1 MDLERNMTD
10 KQSIELTH
18 VQSTHRG
25 EVREVESEAGGGL
38 KKNLESRHITMIAL
52 GGALGT
58 GLLIGTGSALVE
70 AGPAGVLI
78 DYSIVGCVVF
88 LVMSALG
95 EMVSYMPLPHGFG
108 GFATRFVDPAL
119 GFATGYVYF
128 FKYLLAA
135 PNQLSAF
142 ALIFQFWVG
151 DRVSPAVFITVGL
164 VLILVINSVNVRVFG
179 EFEFWL
185 SSLKIII
192 LCGVILLMLILALG
206 GGPTHDRTGF
216 RYWHDPGAFVE
227 YKLHGSAGKF
237 VGVWSALVQAVYAFT
252 GTELVGMTVGEAK
265 HPRLAM
271 PRAVKM
277 TFFRIVFFYVLSVF
291 FLGMVVPSNSTELV
305 FATKSSASAAASPFV
320 VAIRLAKIHGLD
332 HVINGCLIVFVFSAS
347 TSDLYIATRTL
358 HAIAVDNKAPQ
369 IFKRTSNQ
377 GVPFYALGFCA
388 LFCTLG
394 YLSVG
399 DGSKVVFGYLTNV
412 VTVFALLTWISILVT
427 HIYFRRAC
435 KVQQIP
441 RDRIPYMAPLGIY
454 GSFAALCFLVIL
466 TLTKG
471 FQVFIGGFD
480 YKSFIVQYIGI
491 PVYLIC
497 IFGYKLVYKT
507 KRVRSSLADLVTGV
521 PTETLAEERSRVEAE
536 KAQLQAGGKGSKVS
550 ILYSKVLSWL
560 F

>member
-1 MDLERNMTD
+1 MDLERNIAN
-10 KQSIELTH
+10 KQSIELTQ
-18 VQSTHRG
+18 VQSAHDG
-25 EVREVESEAGGGL
+25 EVREVGSEAGGGL

-95 EMVSYMPLPHGFG
+95 EMVSYMPLPQKTVSG
-108 GFATRFVDPAL
+108 GLPLVFVDPAL
-119 GFATGYVYF
+119 GFATGYVYL

-164 VLILVINSVNVRVFG
+164 VLILIINSVNVGVFR

-192 LCGVILLMLILALG
+192 LCGVILLMFILAVG
-206 GGPTHDRTGF
+206 GGPTHERTGF
-216 RYWHDPGAFVE
+216 RYWHDPEAFVE
-227 YKLHGSAGKF
+227 YKLHGSAGKLAY
-237 VGVWSALVQAVYAFT
+237 VFT
-252 GTELVGMTVGEAK
+252 GTELVGVTVGEAK

-277 TFFRIVFFYVLSVF
+277 TFFRIFFFYAFSVF

-305 FATKSSASAAASPFV
+305 FATKSSASAAASPFA
-320 VAIRLAKIHGLD
+320 VAIRLAKICGLD
-332 HVINGCLIVFVFSAS
+332 HVVNGCLIVFVFSAS
-347 TSDLYIATRTL
+347 TS
-358 HAIAVDNKAPQ
+358 
-369 IFKRTSNQ
+369 

-399 DGSKVVFGYLTNV
+399 DGSF
-412 VTVFALLTWISILVT
+412 FALLTWISILVT
-427 HIYFRRAC
+427 HIFFRRAC
-435 KVQQIP
+435 EIQQIP
-441 RDRIPYMAPLGIY
+441 RERIPYTAPLGMY
-454 GSFAALCFLVIL
+454 GSFAALSFLVIL

-471 FQVFIGGFD
+471 FQVFMEDFD
-480 YKSFIVQYIGI
+480 YKTFVVQYIGI
-491 PVYLIC
+491 PVYLLC

-507 KRVRSSLADLVTGV
+507 RRVRSSRADLLTGV

-536 KAQLQAGGKGSKVS
+536 KAQSRMGKKGSKVS
-550 ILYSKVLSWL
+550 IFYSKVLSWL